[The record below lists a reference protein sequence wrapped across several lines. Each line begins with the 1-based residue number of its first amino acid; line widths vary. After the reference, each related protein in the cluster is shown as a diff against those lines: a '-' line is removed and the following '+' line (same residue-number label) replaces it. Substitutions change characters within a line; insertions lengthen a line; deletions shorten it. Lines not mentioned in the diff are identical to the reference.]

1 VTIPTQDTDG
11 RKLEW
16 TVFSFGS
23 RASAS
28 ERSAA
33 SLSPYSVE
41 ALNEQ
46 DGTAIRVGDGDQA
59 VLLVRHPQ
67 HGKGF
72 SIKEKDGE
80 VMTPV
85 WNEDY
90 DENPTSFFRIVRE
103 VLAAGERIS
112 GK

>member
-1 VTIPTQDTDG
+1 VTIPTQDADG

-28 ERSAA
+28 ERSTA
-33 SLSPYSVE
+33 SLFPYSVE

-59 VLLVRHPQ
+59 VLLVRHPR
-67 HGKGF
+67 HGKRL
-72 SIKEKDGE
+72 SIKERDGA
-80 VMTPV
+80 VMTLV

-90 DENPTSFFRIVRE
+90 DENPTSFSRIVRE
-103 VLAAGERIS
+103 VLAAGEKKS

>member
-33 SLSPYSVE
+33 SLFRYSME

-46 DGTAIRVGDGDQA
+46 DGTAIPA
-59 VLLVRHPQ
+59 LVMGTKQ
-67 HGKGF
+67 FCSSDIHGMERDFPSRRG
-72 SIKEKDGE
+72 
-80 VMTPV
+80 M
-85 WNEDY
+85 
-90 DENPTSFFRIVRE
+90 VR
-103 VLAAGERIS
+103 
-112 GK
+112 